1 MVFLLD
7 LARLLGKPFAVNVQ
21 FCDDLS
27 LMKSKQQKGKLEN
40 LLRNLNTVQRAV
52 VEAPLGPVLVLAG
65 AGSGK
70 TRVLTH
76 RIAYLLTKKA
86 FHPHEIL
93 AVTFTNKAAQ
103 EMKLRIQSL
112 LGRNFKNLWVGTF
125 HSVFARILRFEAQYL
140 GYKRNFAIYDV
151 DDQKR
156 ALKKIMEDL
165 HISLQDHSVNDVQRK
180 ISNLKNK
187 MISPDQFRREI
198 RSGEDEVVEKIYR
211 HYTGFL
217 RANNAMDFDDL
228 INLPVQLFESFPK
241 VLQKYQEKFR
251 YILVDEYQ
259 DTNLAQNQLVMA
271 LGRKSRNVFV
281 VGDDDQS
288 IYRWRGAEVRNI
300 LEFEQQFPDCRVFR
314 LEQNYR
320 STRNILEAAYAVV
333 KNNVQ
338 RKAKRLWTERDDGE
352 KITVLESG
360 DEMAEGRYIADT
372 IRREISKNKRNFK
385 DFVILYRTN
394 AQSRAIE
401 DALRRST
408 IAYTIVGG
416 QKFYERKEIKDF
428 LAYLRVIANPIDSV
442 SLARIINFPPRS
454 IGAVT
459 LQRLQAFASENK
471 LSLLEALGRAPEV
484 AGLSRPMKNRV
495 VEVYRLFQKY
505 IELKATLSLK
515 ELASVLTDE
524 IGLREFYRTKGTEE
538 ALNRYDNIVE
548 LMSAITEFSNTRE
561 KATLEMFLEEVS
573 LVSDIDTWDDAS
585 NSVTLMTIHSAKGL
599 EFPVVFIAGLEEG
612 LFPLRR
618 AKEID
623 EELEEERRLFYVA
636 LTRAKEKV
644 YLSWAR
650 SRRQYLQSGQSQH
663 VSQFVKQIP
672 AEFLELPGHSRSA
685 YGGRNA
691 SSAGRTPAYPRK
703 KRESHAQEMPQYE
716 DFSQE
721 PQPIF
726 VGAHVK
732 HPKFGLGIILG
743 IEGRGPEAKLTIF
756 FDGIQEQKKL
766 VFKYANLEIL
776 S

>member
-1 MVFLLD
+1 M
-7 LARLLGKPFAVNVQ
+7 
-21 FCDDLS
+21 
-27 LMKSKQQKGKLEN
+27 
-40 LLRNLNTVQRAV
+40 LRNLNAVQRAV

-76 RIAYLLTKKA
+76 RIAYLLTQKE
-86 FHPHEIL
+86 FHPQEIL

-103 EMKLRIQSL
+103 EMKERIRTL
-112 LGRNFKNLWVGTF
+112 LGRDFKNLWVGTF
-125 HSVFARILRFEAQYL
+125 HSIFARILRFEAQYL

-156 ALKKIMEDL
+156 ALKKIMADL
-165 HISLQDHSVNDVQRK
+165 HISLQDHSVNDIQRK

-187 MISPDQFRREI
+187 MISPDMFARDV
-198 RSGEDEVVEKIYR
+198 RSGEDEVVEKVYR
-211 HYTGFL
+211 YYSGFL

-228 INLPVQLFESFPK
+228 ICLPVRLFENYPK

-259 DTNLAQNQLVMA
+259 DTNLAQNSLVLA
-271 LGRKSRNVFV
+271 LGKKERNVFV

-288 IYRWRGAEVRNI
+288 IYRWRGADVRNI
-300 LEFEQQFPDCRVFR
+300 LEFEDQFPDCKVFR

-333 KNNVQ
+333 KNNTN
-338 RKAKRLWTERDDGE
+338 RKPKRLWTDRDGGE

-372 IRREISKNKRNFK
+372 IRREISRNKRNFK

-401 DALRRST
+401 DALRRNA

-416 QKFYERKEIKDF
+416 LKFYERKEIKDF
-428 LAYLRVIANPIDSV
+428 LAYLRVIANPSDGV

-459 LQRLQAFASENK
+459 LQRLQDFATEK
-471 LSLLEALGRAPEV
+471 EISLLEALGRAQEV
-484 AGLSRPMKNRV
+484 PGLSRPMKNRV
-495 VEVYRLFQKY
+495 LEVYRLFQKY
-505 IELKATLSLK
+505 IELKETLSLK
-515 ELASVLTDE
+515 ELASVLNDE
-524 IGLREFYRTKGTEE
+524 IGLREFYRLEGTEE
-538 ALNRYDNIVE
+538 ARNRYDNIIE
-548 LMSAITEFSNTRE
+548 LMSAITEFSKTRE
-561 KATLEMFLEEVS
+561 KATLEAFLEEVS
-573 LVSDIDTWDDAS
+573 LVSDIDNWDDVS
-585 NSVTLMTIHSAKGL
+585 NSVTMMTIHSAKGL
-599 EFPVVFIAGLEEG
+599 EFPVVFVAGLEEG

-618 AKEID
+618 AFESE

-636 LTRAKEKV
+636 VTRAKEKV

-650 SRRQYLQSGQSQH
+650 NRRQYLQNGQQQR
-663 VSQFVKQIP
+663 VSQFLEQIP
-672 AEFLELPGHSRSA
+672 SEFLEVPANWRTGRSKPWASR
-685 YGGRNA
+685 
-691 SSAGRTPAYPRK
+691 GRTPAYPK
-703 KRESHAQEMPQYE
+703 KKKKEPAAQEMPRYE
-716 DFSQE
+716 DFSQDT
-721 PQPIF
+721 PKIF
-726 VGAHVK
+726 VGAHVR

-743 IEGRGPEAKLTIF
+743 IEGRGNDAKLTIF

-766 VFKYANLEIL
+766 IFKYANLEIL
-776 S
+776 T

>member
-1 MVFLLD
+1 M
-7 LARLLGKPFAVNVQ
+7 
-21 FCDDLS
+21 
-27 LMKSKQQKGKLEN
+27 
-40 LLRNLNTVQRAV
+40 LRNLNPVQRAV

-76 RIAYLLTKKA
+76 RIAYLLTQKQ
-86 FHPHEIL
+86 FRSHEIL

-103 EMKLRIQSL
+103 EMKQRIQAL
-112 LGRNFKNLWVGTF
+112 LGRDFKNLWMGTF
-125 HSVFARILRFEAQYL
+125 HSIFARILRFEAHYL
-140 GYKRNFAIYDV
+140 GYQRNFAIYDV

-156 ALKKIMEDL
+156 ALKKIMGDL
-165 HISLQDHSVNDVQRK
+165 RISLQDHSVNEMQRR
-180 ISNLKNK
+180 ISNLKNR
-187 MISPDQFRREI
+187 MISPNQFSREI
-198 RSGEDEVVEKIYR
+198 KSGEDEVLEKVYR
-211 HYTGFL
+211 HYVGFL

-228 INLPVQLFESFPK
+228 ISLPVRLFENYPK

-259 DTNLAQNQLVMA
+259 DTNLAQNKLVLA
-271 LGRKSRNVFV
+271 LGRKERNVFV

-288 IYRWRGAEVRNI
+288 IYRWRGADVQNI
-300 LEFEQQFPDCRVFR
+300 LQFENQFPDCQVFR

-338 RKAKRLWTERDDGE
+338 RKPKRLWTEQEGGE
-352 KITVLESG
+352 KITVLEAG
-360 DEMAEGRYIADT
+360 DELAEGRYIADT
-372 IRREISKNKRNFK
+372 IRKEISRNKRNFK

-401 DALRRST
+401 DALRRNA

-428 LAYLRVIANPIDSV
+428 LAYLRVIANPSDSV
-442 SLARIINFPPRS
+442 SLARIINFPPRG

-459 LQRLQAFASENK
+459 LQRLQDFATENEI
-471 LSLLEALGRAPEV
+471 SLFEALGRAQEV
-484 AGLSRPMKNRV
+484 PGLSRPMKNRV

-505 IELKATLSLK
+505 IDLKGTLSLK
-515 ELASVLTDE
+515 ELASVLSDE
-524 IGLREFYRTKGTEE
+524 IGLREFYRLEGTDE

-548 LMSAITEFSNTRE
+548 LISAITEFSNART

-573 LVSDIDTWDDAS
+573 LVSDIDNWDDVS
-585 NSVTLMTIHSAKGL
+585 NSVTMMTIHSAKGL
-599 EFPVVFIAGLEEG
+599 EFPVVFVAGLEDG

-618 AKEID
+618 ATESE

-636 LTRAKEKV
+636 VTRAKEKV
-644 YLSWAR
+644 YLTWAR
-650 SRRQYLQSGQSQH
+650 SRRQYLQSGQQQRI
-663 VSQFVKQIP
+663 SQFVKQIP
-672 AEFLELPGHSRSA
+672 AEFLELPG
-685 YGGRNA
+685 YGGVMR
-691 SSAGRTPAYPRK
+691 GRGWGTKGQTPAYPRK
-703 KRESHAQEMPQYE
+703 KRHEPQAQKMPQYE

-721 PQPIF
+721 QQPVF

-732 HPKFGLGIILG
+732 HPKFGLGIVLG
-743 IEGRGPEAKLTIF
+743 IEGRGSEAKLTIF

-766 VFKYANLEIL
+766 IFKYANLEIL